1 MPETPP
7 LTHLFA
13 FEQTNDK
20 VRPFI
25 MAEFAANG
33 ERNLVLSDS
42 LIREV
47 IKNPRAAKTLRKD
60 LETSGVKFVDAH
72 APYGVI
78 EDLDLPFEGM
88 RAGMIARHKLALE
101 VVAELGVESITM
113 HVGNTPEEFVPFS
126 LDQLH
131 GFILR
136 SLDELL
142 PVASR
147 LGVVIAIENGWF
159 PTNTPEKLLAILDHF
174 RSPNLGLCFD
184 AGHANLMARDRGAPD
199 SNPVQAWRRFGPVPY
214 DEAVLDKMLPYVTT
228 CHLHDNNGLWDH
240 HLLPGRGEIAWAPL
254 VAKLKTAPR
263 LKCIQNE
270 VNGLYSGASIADSC
284 RVFRGLV
291 ETGKL

>member
-1 MPETPP
+1 M
-7 LTHLFA
+7 
-13 FEQTNDK
+13 
-20 VRPFI
+20 
-25 MAEFAANG
+25 
-33 ERNLVLSDS
+33 
-42 LIREV
+42 
-47 IKNPRAAKTLRKD
+47 
-60 LETSGVKFVDAH
+60 
-72 APYGVI
+72 
-78 EDLDLPFEGM
+78 
-88 RAGMIARHKLALE
+88 
-101 VVAELGVESITM
+101 
-113 HVGNTPEEFVPFS
+113 
-126 LDQLH
+126 
-131 GFILR
+131 
-136 SLDELL
+136 
-142 PVASR
+142 
-147 LGVVIAIENGWF
+147 IAIENVWF

-284 RVFRGLV
+284 RVFRRLV
-291 ETGKL
+291 ETGEL

>member
-20 VRPFI
+20 MRPFI

-33 ERNLVLSDS
+33 ERNLVLSDA
-42 LIREV
+42 LVREV
-47 IKNPRAAKTLRKD
+47 MKTPRAGIALRKD
-60 LETSGVKFVDAH
+60 LEATGVKFVDAH
-72 APYGVI
+72 APFGVI
-78 EDLDLPFEGM
+78 EDLDLPLEGM
-88 RAGMIARHKLALE
+88 RAAMIMRQKLALE
-101 VVAELGVESITM
+101 VAAELGVDSITM
-113 HVGNTPEEFVPFS
+113 HVGNTPEEFAPFS
-126 LDQLH
+126 LEQLH

-142 PVASR
+142 PVAER
-147 LGVVIAIENGWF
+147 LGVVIAIENIWF
-159 PTNTPEKLLAILDHF
+159 PTSTPEKLLAIIDRF

-184 AGHANLMARDRGAPD
+184 AGHANLMARDRGAAD
-199 SNPVQAWRRFGPVPY
+199 SNPVQAWQRFGAVPY
-214 DEAVLDKMLPYVTT
+214 DETVLDKMLPHITT
-228 CHLHDNNGLWDH
+228 CHLHDNNGLWDQ

-270 VNGLYSGASIADSC
+270 VNGLYSGASIADTC
-284 RVFRGLV
+284 RVFRSLV
-291 ETGKL
+291 G